1 MMRNQGLTLFELL
14 LTLAILSLLL
24 SIGIP
29 SFTQAIHNNQTQSA
43 TSALI
48 DAIESA
54 RSLAVMRN
62 QRSLLLAQ
70 DSWENGWAL
79 FIDSNSNGVKDQN
92 EQVLS
97 QRGALSGVKIS
108 ANGFLQTYVSFIG
121 TGEGRSDSESSNAG
135 AFLAGSIKVC
145 PTTEGKGYKLI
156 LSRGGRLRTE
166 NLSSEDCEA
175 I

>member
-1 MMRNQGLTLFELL
+1 MMKNQGLTLFELL
-14 LTLAILSLLL
+14 LTLTILSIIL

-29 SFTQAIHNNQTQSA
+29 SFARIIRNNQTQSA
-43 TSALI
+43 TAALV

-70 DSWENGWAL
+70 DHWEKGWAL
-79 FIDSNSNGVKDQN
+79 FIDSNSNGVRDQN
-92 EQVLS
+92 EGVVS
-97 QRGALSGVKIS
+97 QGGALSGVKIS

-121 TGEGRSDSESSNAG
+121 TGEGRSDGGSSDNG

-145 PTTEGKGYKLI
+145 PETEGEGYKLI
-156 LSRGGRLRTE
+156 LSRGGRLRSE
-166 NLSSEDCEA
+166 NLSVAECAE